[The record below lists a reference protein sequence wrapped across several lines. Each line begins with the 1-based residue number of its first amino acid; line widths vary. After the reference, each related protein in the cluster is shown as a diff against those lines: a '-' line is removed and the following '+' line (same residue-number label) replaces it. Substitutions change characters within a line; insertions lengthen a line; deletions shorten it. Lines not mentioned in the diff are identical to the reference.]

1 MRRLALQ
8 VLRSRLIPGLFL
20 VPALALAEGPVVLG
34 QGTASYYRPGYVA
47 TTSSGEPYHPELFT
61 AAHASLA
68 MGSWVRVTN
77 LKTGQSVLVRV
88 NDRSPFVAGNLIDV
102 SLAAAEKLDL
112 LKTGYAEVSLAL
124 LESRSSAEVESPG
137 AVNGG
142 AVRLTPV
149 SGLPPAPGG
158 TASTSAAAPV
168 RPVFRIQFATYHEL
182 SPANRDQLELRGQ
195 GVDTVI
201 YRRENAGAGEPLFRL
216 VTSGGFA
223 DQVAA
228 ERWLDYIKRKSGR
241 YPDACVSP

>member
-112 LKTGYAEVSLAL
+112 LKTGYAEVSLAIL
-124 LESRSSAEVESPG
+124 ESPG

-142 AVRLTPV
+142 AGRLTPV
-149 SGLPPAPGG
+149 SGLPPSPAV

-182 SPANRDQLELRGQ
+182 SPANRDQAELRGQ

-228 ERWLDYIKRKSGR
+228 ERWLDYIKRKAGR

>member
-20 VPALALAEGPVVLG
+20 VPTLALADGPVVLG

-47 TTSSGEPYHPELFT
+47 ITSSGEPYHPELFT

-137 AVNGG
+137 TM
-142 AVRLTPV
+142 RLTPV
-149 SGLPPAPGG
+149 SGLPPSSGG
-158 TASTSAAAPV
+158 TAATSAAAPV

-182 SPANRDQLELRGQ
+182 SSANRDQSELRGQ